1 MAKVDYGA
9 VALIPVGDY
18 SASRQYH
25 ANELVG
31 YQGSS
36 YIALQNPPVG
46 TLPTNTTYFMLHT
59 EGTSIATPS
68 TPGTVKPDG
77 TSTVVDGTGTMSVKP
92 SLVQAIQDTAEAA
105 SKIGNVPAGK
115 TLQSQLNAAT
125 RSIAQNTTDIAK
137 VTLSYIQ
144 STRVPMENLGTAVTA
159 EQLSYIKNGE
169 GYQLGLGSYWDD
181 QAQGIVWRIWDFDKF
196 YNTGDVALK
205 TRNACVLP
213 DANLIHA
220 DGSAHYMNDTDTT
233 AGGYNATKY
242 RSTYRPQCRTKF
254 ANFFGSTHI
263 ITYRELLSNVVSS
276 GAASGWSWYDCDVEL
291 PTEEMIYG
299 HGVWG
304 TSTIVGQGG
313 YNVGN
318 SWGRLALSLL
328 KPEFVCNR
336 ENYWLRNVVSASDF
350 AVVNDNCHAGYFPA
364 SDPAVGFRPFAL
376 IS

>member
-1 MAKVDYGA
+1 MA
-9 VALIPVGDY
+9 
-18 SASRQYH
+18 
-25 ANELVG
+25 
-31 YQGSS
+31 
-36 YIALQNPPVG
+36 
-46 TLPTNTTYFMLHT
+46 TYT
-59 EGTSIATPS
+59 ENYNL
-68 TPGTVKPDG
+68 VKPAQADFYN
-77 TSTVVDGTGTMSVKP
+77 VDDFNGNADIVDKQLKALADLIEQNKG
-92 SLVQAIQDTAEAA
+92 A
-105 SKIGNVPAGK
+105 SDKE
-115 TLQSQLNAAT
+115 L
-125 RSIAQNTTDIAK
+125 AK
-137 VTLSYIQ
+137 LALKYFQ

-159 EQLSYIKNGE
+159 EQLSYIENGE

-196 YNTGDVALK
+196 YNTGDTALK

-220 DGSAHYMNDTDTT
+220 DDSTHYMNDSDTT
-233 AGGYNATKY
+233 ANGYNGTKY

-254 ANFFGSTHI
+254 ANFFGSAHIVTH
-263 ITYRELLSNVVSS
+263 RELLSNAVSN

-291 PTEEMIYG
+291 PSEEMMYG

-304 TSTIVGQGG
+304 TSTIGGGSG

-318 SWGRLALSLL
+318 AWGRLALSLL

-350 AVVNDNCHAGYFPA
+350 ANVYVCGYAACYGA
-364 SDPAVGFRPFAL
+364 SSPLVGFRPFAL